1 MEQKKIKQR
10 TFLPLSSIYMYVV
23 FQTFKYTVSCCSGFY
38 DFLSPIHKLK
48 YQTNIDLKRS
58 RLHKR
63 KALLTEAARLQFTS
77 RSNKAAITRELSRKN
92 THGSFKVESCFFLV
106 LAPLFY
112 YIFSWGFRESSTT
125 VIQLK
130 WKMPKNCLM
139 ILKAF
144 LNSL

>member
-77 RSNKAAITRELSRKN
+77 RSNKAAVTRELSRKN
-92 THGSFKVESCFFLV
+92 THESFKVESYVSSWFWHHYFIIFLAEV
-106 LAPLFY
+106 SGNLRLPSY
-112 YIFSWGFRESSTT
+112 
-125 VIQLK
+125 
-130 WKMPKNCLM
+130 N
-139 ILKAF
+139 
-144 LNSL
+144 